1 MFSIREKKAEKLLLQ
16 NKKKELKK
24 ILKSKRIEKGSA
36 NRLKLNKLI
45 KRQQII

>member
-1 MFSIREKKAEKLLLQ
+1 MFSTREKKAEKLLLQ
-16 NKKKELKK
+16 NKKKRTKK
-24 ILKSKRIEKGSA
+24 NLRSKRIEKGSA